1 MIKIQTPQNNETVS
15 LRTTEQNIFFEI
27 RHKRFVATQF
37 EDVPIVD
44 EREKQDLDYSIPAPV
59 KMSWDDDDNNGF
71 ALYRITLSENRDLSD
86 PIIQYT
92 NELHVDMYNLCIGKK
107 YYWTVQKNDEVS
119 DIHSFETAL
128 LTPRFIKVD
137 GVTNV
142 RDIGGYSV
150 PGGRVRQ
157 KMLYRSARVA
167 DITDEGVKTLHAL
180 GIKNEL
186 ELRFEHAHDYDHSV
200 LEQHGITL
208 RKYPI
213 HAYGGCF
220 SDPAKP
226 SIKELFT
233 LLADESNYPM
243 LFHCAAGAD
252 RTGSIAFLVE
262 SILGVYYKDMRDDYE
277 ITSMSR
283 GGIRFRSE
291 PGAVA
296 GLAALE
302 ELCIGQTWQELCTD
316 FLVRLVGIPQSTIDK
331 IREILI
337 EKI

>member
-1 MIKIQTPQNNETVS
+1 MIKIQTPQNDETVS
-15 LRTTEQNIFFEI
+15 LRTAEQNTFFEI
-27 RHKRFVATQF
+27 RHKRFVAKQF
-37 EDVPIVD
+37 ADVPLID
-44 EREKQDLDYSIPAPV
+44 EREKLDLDYSIPAPV
-59 KMSWDDDDNNGF
+59 KLSWNDDDNNGCS
-71 ALYRITLSENRDLSD
+71 LYKITVSQNKDLRD
-86 PIIQYT
+86 PVIKYT
-92 NELHVDMYNLCIGKK
+92 NAQSFDLYNLCIGTK
-107 YYWTVQKNDEVS
+107 YYWTVQKDNIVS
-119 DIHSFETAL
+119 EICSFETAL

-150 PGGRVRQ
+150 PGGRIRQ
-157 KMLYRSARVA
+157 QMLYRGARVA
-167 DITDEGVKTLHAL
+167 DITDDGIKTLHSL

-233 LLADESNYPM
+233 LLADESNYPIY
-243 LFHCAAGAD
+243 FHCAAGAD
-252 RTGSIAFLVE
+252 RTGSVAFLIE
-262 SILGVYYKDMRDDYE
+262 AILGVYYKDMRDDYE

-291 PGAVA
+291 PGAVD

-316 FLVRLVGIPQSTIDK
+316 FLVRLVGVPESTINK
-331 IREILI
+331 VREILI